1 MNTKDSFSSL
11 SAPQLRAMAEQRLVR
26 TQRNDAS
33 GWSAERLLH
42 ELQVHQ
48 IELEMQNEALRQSR
62 LILEESRDSYLDL
75 YEFAQVG
82 YLTLNASGLISAI
95 NLTGA
100 TMLGADRQKLLNHRF
115 DRFVAAADLHEW
127 QRKFAYRLQ
136 HGGQQGHELRLQR
149 EDETIIH
156 VRLDSH
162 LIQSDDAPPTLR
174 LTLSDITAYKQA
186 LAELHASEDRLR
198 LAKTAA
204 GLGIFDRDIASGRL
218 TWDERA
224 RELWGVGPDDLVSY
238 DTFMA
243 GVHPD
248 DRAATTA
255 AIGRALDPDGNG
267 EFEAEYRV
275 VSHADGTIRQIAANG
290 KCIFQGG
297 RAVRLIG
304 TLRDITPRKYLEHE
318 QRRRRNEM
326 DALVNQ
332 QVAAQTAAAIAHEL
346 NQPLVSISAYSEAAL
361 RMLRSGAKSP
371 EKLSRALEGAM
382 EQAQRAGQTLHQLLD
397 FLHKGDVTLGSVDLN
412 SVISEAIA
420 ATEESGYGGFRPIL
434 NLEPG
439 LPPVMTNPLQLKK
452 VLINL
457 LSNGVEAMRNV
468 GREAEAILISVST
481 HAELRMAHVTIQDSG
496 PGFSEERLQ
505 RIFEP
510 FFTTKRNG
518 IGLGLAISRA
528 LIEAHGGQLWAEL
541 MPGVGA
547 RFHFTLPFSP

>member
-1 MNTKDSFSSL
+1 MTTKRSFSS
-11 SAPQLRAMAEQRLVR
+11 SSEPQLRAMADQRLIR
-26 TQRNDAS
+26 TLRNDAS
-33 GWSAERLLH
+33 GWSAERLLD

-48 IELEMQNEALRQSR
+48 IELEMQNEALRQSQ

-75 YEFAQVG
+75 YEFAPVG
-82 YLTLNASGLISAI
+82 YLTLSASGLISAI

-100 TMLGADRQKLLNHRF
+100 TMLGADREKLLNHRF
-115 DRFVAAADLHEW
+115 DRFVAAADLNEW

-136 HGGQQGHELRLQR
+136 HGGQQSLELRLQR

-162 LIQSDDAPPTLR
+162 PVQSDDAPPTLR
-174 LTLSDITAYKQA
+174 LTLSDITASKQA

-218 TWDERA
+218 TWDEMA

-243 GVHPD
+243 GIHPD
-248 DRAATTA
+248 DRAATNA
-255 AIGRALDPDGNG
+255 AIGCAMDPGGNG
-267 EFEAEYRV
+267 EYKAEYRV
-275 VSHADGTIRQIAANG
+275 VSHADGTIRQIAAKG
-290 KCIFQGG
+290 KCIFKDG
-297 RAVRLIG
+297 RAARMIG
-304 TLRDITPRKYLEHE
+304 TLRDITPRKHLEHE

-326 DALVNQ
+326 DTLVNQ

-397 FLHKGDVTLGSVDLN
+397 FLHQGDVTLGPVDLN
-412 SVISEAIA
+412 SVIFEAIA
-420 ATEESGYGGFRPIL
+420 AAEESGYGGFRPIL
-434 NLEPG
+434 DRESG

-468 GREAEAILISVST
+468 GMEAETILITMRT

-496 PGFSEERLQ
+496 PGLSEERLQ

-510 FFTTKRNG
+510 FFTTKRDG
-518 IGLGLAISRA
+518 VGLGLAISRA
-528 LIEAHGGQLWAEL
+528 LIEAHGGKLWAEL
-541 MPGVGA
+541 TPAAGA

>member
-1 MNTKDSFSSL
+1 MNTKDPFSSL
-11 SAPQLRAMAEQRLVR
+11 SEPQLRALAEQRLTR
-26 TQRNDAS
+26 SPQDDLSA
-33 GWSAERLLH
+33 WSAEHLLH

-48 IELEMQNEALRQSR
+48 IKLEMQNEALRRSQ
-62 LILEESRDSYLDL
+62 LILEKSRDSYLDL
-75 YEFAQVG
+75 YEFAPVG
-82 YLTLNASGLISAI
+82 YLTLGASGLISAI
-95 NLTGA
+95 NRTGA
-100 TMLGADRQKLLNHRF
+100 TMLGADRKKLLSQRF
-115 DRFVAAADLHEW
+115 DRFVAAADIPEW
-127 QRKFAYRLQ
+127 QGKFAYRLR
-136 HGGQQGHELRLQR
+136 HGGQESHELHLQR

-162 LIQSDDAPPTLR
+162 LVQSDDAPPSLR

-218 TWDERA
+218 IWDDRA

-238 DTFMA
+238 ATFMA

-304 TLRDITPRKYLEHE
+304 TLRDITPRKHLEHE
-318 QRRRRNEM
+318 LRRRRNEM

-397 FLHKGDVTLGSVDLN
+397 FLHKGDVTPGSVDLN

-434 NLEPG
+434 DLEPG

-468 GREAEAILISVST
+468 GREAENILITVRT

-496 PGFSEERLQ
+496 PGLSEERLQ

-510 FFTTKRNG
+510 FFTTKRDG

-541 MPGVGA
+541 TPGTGA
-547 RFHFTLPFSP
+547 RFHFTLPFAP